1 MVQLSTKSYHFLI
14 YLLAIVLCFATGF
27 SYAQTAKGTVKGKVF
42 NAEGKPADN
51 VTVTL
56 KSTNSATVTGE
67 DGIFSL
73 KAAAGTYKLV
83 ISHVGMLTKEIDV
96 NVTAGKTTVVNDLTI
111 DLNSSGLQ
119 EVTVN
124 GSKVNRFKR
133 KLSTDV
139 AKMPLNNL
147 ENAQSYTSISR
158 ELLTEQ
164 NIFTADDAVKNVSGL
179 QKMWDAT
186 GRGGDGG
193 AYYTLRG
200 FVVQTQL
207 RNGVAG
213 NVTNAIDA
221 INLDRI
227 EVIKGPSAT
236 LFGSS
241 LTSYGGLINR
251 VTKQPFEGTAG
262 EVTYTGGSYGLNRV
276 SADVNT
282 PLDPQKKVLF
292 RLNTAYTDQNS
303 FQDNGFS
310 KNVAIAPSLLYKVN
324 DRLTIEAEA
333 ELFYGR
339 NALNTIYFF
348 PYQNTIAQLGASRAD
363 ELGIDY
369 KRSYFDKSL
378 TQRTRSANYLGQV
391 NYKISKEW
399 TSQTNFSSVNSF
411 SNGYGPYFYL
421 LPNKQISREDQS
433 TQNSKATTTEIQQNF
448 NGDFKIGKMRNRIV
462 VGLDY
467 LNVNSNQLFLSTA
480 YDIAPLQSSTFNY
493 NTFNTATLG
502 AVYAGGGA
510 SKYPYMYSSSTYS
523 SYVSDVLNITDR
535 LIASAALRIDRF
547 DFDGNKDAT
556 TGAKTGAYKQT
567 AYSPKF
573 GLIYQVVK
581 DHVSLFSNY
590 QNGFTNKPGVD
601 FNSNPFKPEHANQI
615 EGGVKLDVFDGKLS
629 STLSYY
635 DIKVDNILRTDL
647 AHPNFQIQ
655 SGTQV
660 SKGFEAEVIAN
671 PVTGV
676 NVVAG
681 FAYNDSKYKNVSDD
695 VDGLR
700 PGTAGSPYTANLW
713 VSYRFQAA
721 KIKGLGVGFG
731 GNYASDNKVVNS
743 VSQGVFILPQYTILN
758 STVFYDK
765 GVYRIG
771 LSCNNLTNKEYYTGY
786 SSVNPQMLRQ
796 YLASFAFRF

>member
-1 MVQLSTKSYHFLI
+1 MVKLSKNDSPFLTYI
-14 YLLAIVLCFATGF
+14 LALLLCFNANF
-27 SYAQTAKGTVKGKVF
+27 SQAQNAKGTIKGKVL
-42 NAEGKPADN
+42 NAEGKAADN
-51 VTVTL
+51 VTVSL
-56 KSTNSATVTGE
+56 KSTSVATVTGE

-73 KAAAGTYKLV
+73 KAPAGTYKLV
-83 ISHVGMLTKEIDV
+83 ISHVGMQTKEIDAEI
-96 NVTAGKTTVVNDLTI
+96 TANKTTTVNDLI
-111 DLNSSGLQ
+111 INLNSSGLQ
-119 EVTVN
+119 EVNVN
-124 GSKVNRFKR
+124 GNKVNRFKR
-133 KLSTDV
+133 KQSTDV

-164 NIFTADDAVKNVSGL
+164 NIFTADEAVKNVSGL

-193 AYYTLRG
+193 AYYTMRG

-213 NVTNAIDA
+213 NVTNSIDA

-227 EVIKGPSAT
+227 EVIRGPSAT

-251 VTKQPFEGTAG
+251 VTKQPFDNAAG
-262 EVTYTGGSYGLNRV
+262 EVTYTGGSYGLSRV
-276 SADVNT
+276 SADINT
-282 PLDPQKKVLF
+282 PLDVQKKVLF
-292 RLNTAYTDQNS
+292 RLNTAYTNQNS

-339 NALNTIYFF
+339 NALNTIFFF
-348 PYQNTIAQLGASRAD
+348 PYGQNVSLLGANRAD
-363 ELGIDY
+363 ELNIDY

-378 TQRTRSANYLGQV
+378 SQRTRSANYLGQV

-399 TSQTNFSSVNSF
+399 TSQTNLSSVNSF

-421 LPNKQISREDQS
+421 LPNQQISREDQS
-433 TQNSKATTTEIQQNF
+433 TQNSKSTTTEIQQNF
-448 NGDFKIGKMRNRIV
+448 NGDFKIGKMRNRV
-462 VGLDY
+462 VIGLDY
-467 LNVNSNQLFLSTA
+467 LNVNSDQLFLGA
-480 YDIAPLQSSTFNY
+480 VYDVAPLQSNTFNY
-493 NTFNTATLG
+493 NSLNTGTLG
-502 AVYAGGGA
+502 AVYAAGGTSA
-510 SKYPYMYSSSTYS
+510 YPYIYKSSTYS

-535 LIASAALRIDRF
+535 LIASAALRVDRF
-547 DFDGNKDAT
+547 VFDGNKDAN
-556 TGAKTGAYKQT
+556 TGVKSGAYKQT
-567 AYSPKF
+567 AFSPKF

-590 QNGFTNKPGVD
+590 QNGFTNKPGTD
-601 FNSNPFKPEHANQI
+601 FAGNGFKPEHANQI

-629 STLSYY
+629 STISYY
-635 DIKVDNILRTDL
+635 NIKVQDILRTDI
-647 AHPNFQIQ
+647 AHPLFSIQ
-655 SGTQV
+655 NGTQV

-671 PVTGV
+671 PILGV

-681 FAYNDSKYKNVSDD
+681 FAYNDSKYQNADAD
-695 VDGLR
+695 VVGLR
-700 PGTAGSPYTANLW
+700 PATAGSPYTANLW
-713 VSYRFQAA
+713 VSYRFQEP

-743 VSQGVFILPQYTILN
+743 ISQGVFVLPHYTILN

-765 GVYRIG
+765 SVYRIG

-786 SSVNPQMLRQ
+786 SSINPQMLRQ